1 MDQQDQKREQIIEAA
16 LKRFAHFGLNKT
28 TMNEIAGD
36 LNFSKALLYYYFPDK
51 LSLYT
56 AVMEKVFAEI
66 AGIVNKAIDDSKT
79 ALDAID
85 AYFNV
90 RLDFLEKYFPLLDFN
105 KFIKIDKYQDLKAV
119 LDKANTSDIDHLKC
133 IMEIGVK
140 TGEYEISDPQYTAKL
155 LFDALLG
162 IRILYININQAQFGI
177 DKEFLNMITSR
188 QKEIME
194 IFLRGVSKK

>member
-1 MDQQDQKREQIIEAA
+1 MDQQDQKREQILEAA

-28 TMNEIAGD
+28 TMNEIASD

-79 ALDAID
+79 ALEAID
-85 AYFNV
+85 NYFNV
-90 RLDFLEKYFPLLDFN
+90 RLAFLEKYFPLLDFN
-105 KFIKIDKYQDLKAV
+105 KFVNIDKYQDLKAV
-119 LDKANTSDIDHLKC
+119 LDKANTSEIDHLKC

-140 TGEYEISDPQYTAKL
+140 TGEYEINDPQYTAKL

-162 IRILYININQAQFGI
+162 IRILYIKNNQAQFGI
-177 DKEFLNMITSR
+177 DKEFLDMITTR

>member
-1 MDQQDQKREQIIEAA
+1 MDQQDQKREQILEAA

-28 TMNEIAGD
+28 TMNEIARD

-162 IRILYININQAQFGI
+162 IRILYININQDQFGI